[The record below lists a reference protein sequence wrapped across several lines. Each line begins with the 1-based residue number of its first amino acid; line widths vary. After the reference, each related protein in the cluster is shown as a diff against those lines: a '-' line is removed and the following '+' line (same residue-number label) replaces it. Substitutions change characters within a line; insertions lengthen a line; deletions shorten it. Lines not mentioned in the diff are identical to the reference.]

1 MNIRS
6 GNLTIPSKS
15 DIAKR
20 KKKLDTWLKGLEED
34 GSMSEKKLCTLL
46 RSSVRQVW
54 FKHPVK
60 LSYLYSKTY
69 PDMDNSTRTKWL
81 VDCEHCRKPFKTNEV
96 QVDHIIG
103 EHSLLC
109 LEDVVPF
116 AKSILG
122 VSHDDLR
129 ILCIPCHEACTY
141 SERYGLSVEE
151 AFAEKK
157 VIAKIKQTVAKQ
169 KAELKK
175 FGYKPAEYSNE
186 DKRRALY
193 RLLLKEN
200 KI

>member
-1 MNIRS
+1 V
-6 GNLTIPSKS
+6 TVPSKA

-54 FKHPVK
+54 MKHPVK

-69 PDMDNSTRTKWL
+69 PDMNNATRTKWL
-81 VDCEHCRKPFKTNEV
+81 IDCEHCKKAFKTSEV
-96 QVDHIIG
+96 QVDHVVG
-103 EHSLLC
+103 EHSLKS

-116 AKSILG
+116 ATSILG
-122 VSHDDLR
+122 VSHEDLR
-129 ILCIPCHEACTY
+129 ILCVSCHEICTY
-141 SERYGLSVEE
+141 SERYGISIE
-151 AFAEKK
+151 AATEEKK
-157 VIAKIKQTVAKQ
+157 VIAKTKQTVAKQ

-175 FGYKPAEYSNE
+175 LGYKPAEYSNE
-186 DKRRALY
+186 EKRRSLY
-193 RLLLKEN
+193 RELLKKG

>member
-1 MNIRS
+1 V
-6 GNLTIPSKS
+6 LTVPSKS

-46 RSSVRQVW
+46 RSSVRNVW
-54 FKHPVK
+54 MRHAVK

-81 VDCEHCRKPFKTNEV
+81 IDCEHCGEAFKTSDV
-96 QVDHIIG
+96 QVDHIVG
-103 EHSLLC
+103 EHSLLT

-116 AKSILG
+116 ARSILG
-122 VSHDDLR
+122 VSHSDLR
-129 ILCIPCHEACTY
+129 ILCVPCHEAITY
-141 SERYGLSVEE
+141 AERYGLSIEE

-175 FGYKPAEYSNE
+175 FGYKPAECSNE

-193 RLLLKEN
+193 RLLLKDG